1 MIMDAR
7 SLTMVAN
14 ICAQAPDEPPTE
26 QRTTWLERLCALQ
39 QELRA
44 AKQGRR
50 WGWLG
55 APEPM
60 DIRSDLPWGA
70 VMGGHHALLKALPSG
85 ACAGAPQM
93 MMRTKE
99 EVNLL
104 EGWNG
109 ECHPKEEEQP
119 TETTSKEREA
129 SAKDLGNHH
138 QGLPDDESTS
148 AGTEEDE
155 PAAEQSPTA
164 APAAGLATAAPPP
177 PEQRP
182 TKCCHVAVLACVAMA
197 AAESA
202 GSGLAVTCRL
212 ARRVCEHKK
221 FMARVAA
228 PQQIRSREEVPSP
241 LANPPVLFFLDPESG
256 GCRLLDELCCYPQPQ
271 APSALPRAPPA
282 LPERADWRLAA
293 ASALSSVELELE
305 GLVEDVVPLFAM
317 LLQTSMHG

>member
-7 SLTMVAN
+7 SLNMVAS
-14 ICAQAPDEPPTE
+14 ICAQAPQEPPTE
-26 QRTTWLERLCALQ
+26 QRTTWLERLERLVE
-39 QELRA
+39 ELRA
-44 AKQGRR
+44 AKQDRR
-50 WGWLG
+50 WGWLEQ
-55 APEPM
+55 EPM

-70 VMGGHHALLKALPSG
+70 VMGGHHALLKAPPSG
-85 ACAGAPQM
+85 ACLGTPQM

-104 EGWNG
+104 EGWGG
-109 ECHPKEEEQP
+109 EGLPKEEEQP
-119 TETTSKEREA
+119 MKTTSKEEEA
-129 SAKDLGNHH
+129 STKDVGNHH

-164 APAAGLATAAPPP
+164 AGPPP

-182 TKCCHVAVLACVAMA
+182 TKCHLAVLACVAMT

-202 GSGLAVTCRL
+202 GSSLAVTCRL
-212 ARRVCEHKK
+212 ARRVCEHKN
-221 FMARVAA
+221 FMASAAA

-241 LANPPVLFFLDPESG
+241 PANPPVLFVLDPESG
-256 GCRLLDELCCYPQPQ
+256 SPCLLDELCCYPQPE
-271 APSALPRAPPA
+271 APNALPCTPPA

-293 ASALSSVELELE
+293 ASALSGVELELE
-305 GLVEDVVPLFAM
+305 GRPVEDVVSFFAL